1 MSGHSKA
8 PVTKKDLR
16 TFGLTLGAAALVWAG
31 ILWWRGKPN
40 AALWLAGI
48 GPGLALLALTIPE
61 ALRPLHR
68 VWIPAAR
75 AVALAITWL
84 FLTLAYYLVIT
95 PYGIVMRL
103 MGKDPLERKFEPALA
118 SYWVPRDRKPF
129 DPTSLE
135 RQY

>member
-1 MSGHSKA
+1 
-8 PVTKKDLR
+8 VTKKDLR

-40 AALWLAGI
+40 AALWLLGI
-48 GPGLALLALTIPE
+48 GPGLALLALTVPV
-61 ALRPLHR
+61 ALRPLHF
-68 VWIPAAR
+68 VWMPAAR
-75 AVALAITWL
+75 FVAKAITWL
-84 FLTLAYYLVIT
+84 VLTLAYYLVIT

-103 MGKDPLERKFEPALA
+103 MGKDPLERKFEPARA